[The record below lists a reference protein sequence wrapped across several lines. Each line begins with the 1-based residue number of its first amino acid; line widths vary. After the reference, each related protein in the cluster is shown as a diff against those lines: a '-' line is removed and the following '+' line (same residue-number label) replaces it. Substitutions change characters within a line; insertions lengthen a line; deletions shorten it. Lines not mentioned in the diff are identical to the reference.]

1 MRPRDKPVPST
12 SVEGPAVLGPA
23 RIFQEQHFVVV
34 VVVTTERERDPID
47 EAAPDSLKFK
57 IAVYFAYIRSISG
70 GHFFRGPDNRSSL
83 YDHAIPVFSVQIVI
97 MSKLYT

>member
-34 VVVTTERERDPID
+34 VVTTERERDPID

-57 IAVYFAYIRSISG
+57 FAQCTSLMRSISG

>member
-23 RIFQEQHFVVV
+23 RIFQEQHLVVLVVV

-57 IAVYFAYIRSISG
+57 IAQCTSLIYGQFRVDISSE
-70 GHFFRGPDNRSSL
+70 D
-83 YDHAIPVFSVQIVI
+83 QITDRHCMI
-97 MSKLYT
+97 TQFQY